1 MKTLYSIPVLVF
13 AAIFQSTIFS
23 RIHLMG
29 GAADIVLL
37 VLIAWAL
44 QEEVD
49 DAWQWT
55 LLGGLLVGFISKLPF
70 YFYIPVYLAIIG
82 FARFLRSRFWQA
94 PAIGMFI
101 TTVLGTL
108 VMQFAMLVVLQL
120 SGIAVNMS
128 ESFGYIIIP
137 SILMNLLLS
146 IPMQAIM
153 SDFAQFVYRS
163 QGKNERI

>member
-1 MKTLYSIPVLVF
+1 
-13 AAIFQSTIFS
+13 
-23 RIHLMG
+23 MG

-137 SILMNLLLS
+137 STLMNLLLS